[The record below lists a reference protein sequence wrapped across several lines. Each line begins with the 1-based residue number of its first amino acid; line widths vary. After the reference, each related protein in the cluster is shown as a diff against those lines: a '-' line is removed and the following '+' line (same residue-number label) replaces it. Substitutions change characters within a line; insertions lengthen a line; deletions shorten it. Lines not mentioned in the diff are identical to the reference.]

1 MRGITLEGENLFEGR
16 KHNKT
21 FTPKTRREI
30 GGKRLNSLPAGFVLK
45 DPEQFLLHAREGI
58 VLLEGPITGASFAK
72 FAPSFQYQ
80 TMINLGTEYQ
90 PTIAFMRGLG
100 MKGDAYSGLRIGIG
114 KVWLATDF
122 DKGGLEAFYRLEE
135 QIRRN
140 FPEVAI
146 ATVHELLPQIVLN
159 RLPDVF
165 KNGLPPDDPQIMEG
179 IFGEGGSLCD
189 RTLDLNDLLLMPGI
203 RERYAYAGP
212 IDLPF

>member
-1 MRGITLEGENLFEGR
+1 
-16 KHNKT
+16 
-21 FTPKTRREI
+21 
-30 GGKRLNSLPAGFVLK
+30 
-45 DPEQFLLHAREGI
+45 
-58 VLLEGPITGASFAK
+58 
-72 FAPSFQYQ
+72 
-80 TMINLGTEYQ
+80 
-90 PTIAFMRGLG
+90 
-100 MKGDAYSGLRIGIG
+100 
-114 KVWLATDF
+114 
-122 DKGGLEAFYRLEE
+122 
-135 QIRRN
+135 
-140 FPEVAI
+140 VAI